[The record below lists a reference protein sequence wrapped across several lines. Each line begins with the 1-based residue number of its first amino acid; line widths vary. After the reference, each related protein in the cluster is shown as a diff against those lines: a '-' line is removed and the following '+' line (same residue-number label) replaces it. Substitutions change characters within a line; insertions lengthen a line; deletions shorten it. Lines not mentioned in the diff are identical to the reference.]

1 MSSILSGSD
10 RQTPRRDLGLIQ
22 VAVKAN
28 AICYAGHIAVVGST
42 GFAEPGKTATDSPI

>member
-28 AICYAGHIAVVGST
+28 AICFAGHIAVVGST
-42 GFAEPGKTATDSPI
+42 GSLNQVKQQRDSPI